1 MKKLIKIYKDI
12 EAGGYSKEAGTIIV
26 LIPGDK
32 DIDFAANTDVGNEKK
47 FITSMLAVARYAIR
61 EVGKH
66 VTNKEA
72 MQVFLVDTLRA
83 AKDLSDKIA
92 D

>member
-12 EAGGYSKEAGTIIV
+12 ESGGYSKEAGTVIV
-26 LIPGDK
+26 AIPADK
-32 DIDFAANTDVGNEKK
+32 DIDFAANTDVGNQNE
-47 FITSMLAVARYAIR
+47 FISSMLAVARYAIR

-66 VTNKEA
+66 GTNKEA
-72 MQVFLVDTLRA
+72 MKVFLVETIKE
-83 AKDLSDKIA
+83 AKDFADKIA